1 MPAAPTGKDAGAAEK
16 YFGEGVERKTREE
29 LFYSCNT
36 GHFFL

>member
-1 MPAAPTGKDAGAAEK
+1 MPAAPSGKDAGATGK

-36 GHFFL
+36 GPFL